1 MIKIFEVIT
10 MADIPDHSD
19 IVGEL
24 NEGLVEFFDR
34 FSSWES
40 SIIEAGH
47 LKIADAHAIEVLGHY
62 GRMNMKDLAG
72 RLGLTTGTTTITVDR
87 LEQGGFARRIR
98 AEHDR
103 RSYIIELTETG
114 SNAYG
119 EHHRHHMNLAQ
130 ELFSVLGK
138 DESGTLVS
146 ILRKIN
152 EHI

>member
-1 MIKIFEVIT
+1 MEKN
-10 MADIPDHSD
+10 PDRSD
-19 IVGEL
+19 IVGAL

-34 FSSWES
+34 FSSWETS
-40 SIIEAGH
+40 VIEAGH

-87 LEQGGFARRIR
+87 LERGGFARRVR

-103 RSYIIELTETG
+103 RSYIIELTEAG
-114 SNAYG
+114 SNAYE
-119 EHHRHHMNLAQ
+119 EHHRHHMNLAR
-130 ELFSVLGK
+130 EVFSVL
-138 DESGTLVS
+138 DEEESRALVT

>member
-1 MIKIFEVIT
+1 VSEPSPLI
-10 MADIPDHSD
+10 D
-19 IVGEL
+19 EL

-62 GRMNMKDLAG
+62 GRMNMKELAG
-72 RLGLTTGTTTITVDR
+72 RLGLTTGTTTMTVDR
-87 LEQGGFARRIR
+87 LERGGYACRIR

-103 RSYIIELTETG
+103 RSYIIELTSAG
-114 SNAYG
+114 CKAYE
-119 EHHRHHMNLAQ
+119 EHHRHHLSLAEEISSILGEKDS
-130 ELFSVLGK
+130 ELFVA
-138 DESGTLVS
+138 

-152 EHI
+152 ENI

>member
-1 MIKIFEVIT
+1 MIKIFDHIT
-10 MADIPDHSD
+10 MKKNPEHPD

-40 SIIEAGH
+40 SIIEAGP

-87 LEQGGFARRIR
+87 LEQGGFAMRVR

-103 RSYIIELTETG
+103 RSYIIELTEAG
-114 SNAYG
+114 SDAYE
-119 EHHRHHMNLAQ
+119 EHHRHHMNLAR
-130 ELFSVLGK
+130 EVFSVLGE
-138 DESGTLVS
+138 DESATLVS

>member
-1 MIKIFEVIT
+1 VY
-10 MADIPDHSD
+10 DHSTL
-19 IVGEL
+19 INEM

-34 FSSWES
+34 FSSWET

-47 LKIADAHAIEVLGHY
+47 LKIADAHAIEILGHH

-72 RLGLTTGTTTITVDR
+72 KLGLTTGTTTITVDR

-103 RSYIIELTETG
+103 RSYIIQLTDAG
-114 SNAYG
+114 NDAYQ
-119 EHHRHHMNLAQ
+119 EHHRHHMILARDIV
-130 ELFSVLGK
+130 EILGEE
-138 DESGTLVS
+138 DSSSLVT

>member
-1 MIKIFEVIT
+1 MENH
-10 MADIPDHSD
+10 PDQSAL
-19 IVGEL
+19 VGEL

-34 FSSWES
+34 FSSWELS
-40 SIIEAGH
+40 VIEAGH

-103 RSYIIELTETG
+103 RSYIIELTGAG
-114 SNAYG
+114 SDAHE
-119 EHHRHHMNLAQ
+119 EHHRHHMNLAR
-130 ELFSVLGK
+130 EVFSVLGE
-138 DESGTLVS
+138 DESAILVS